1 MNDLER
7 ALLDA
12 VALEAPWALVETFAR
27 MPRWMPEDVN
37 RGADTIVAMLR
48 QHGIPV
54 TVHEPEIYL
63 SIPIEASVE
72 ADGVTHRAK
81 PPTASLPAPDG
92 VTAPLVYLAANL
104 KALRSYS
111 RDVAEL
117 FGGSIASEEEARR
130 LVAGRIV
137 VTEGFGNPALAS
149 LVEEWGGVGLIAAN
163 PGVDIHWGTCTTIW
177 GTPDLDDLPRK
188 PRIPVVAVN
197 KPSGEALIARARA
210 GGGATIRT
218 RLLEGFFRQRIPVVH
233 IPGALEPDEFVLV
246 HGHYDS
252 WDVGVGDN
260 ATGDATLL
268 EMARV
273 LWANRAALRRSVR
286 IAWWPGH
293 STGRYAG
300 STWYADA
307 FALELDEHCV
317 AQVNCD
323 SPGCRWATSFHQT
336 TTMSE
341 TAALVREAITA
352 VVPDAAFATKRP
364 NQAGDYSFNN
374 IGISSFYMLS
384 STMPEA
390 LKREKGYYDVSGCG
404 GNIAWHTENDTIEIA
419 DRDNLLRD
427 IRIYLLSTLRVA
439 NAELLPFDFVATAD
453 EFAATVQRYA
463 AAAGDHADLTP
474 ARAATAAFRDAVA
487 RFQEAARAGRIPIA
501 RANPV
506 LKRLARILVPINF
519 TRGPRFAHDPAFT
532 APPLPTLAVAAE
544 LGRYRGAMLGFAR
557 TQLLRGQNRYVAAM
571 REATRLL
578 EAVAQD
584 AAQPR

>member
-1 MNDLER
+1 MPTAAVTDAER
-7 ALLDA
+7 RLLDA
-12 VALEAPWALVETFAR
+12 ATLDAPWALVETFSR

-37 RGADTIVAMLR
+37 KGADVIAERLLALGV
-48 QHGIPV
+48 PV

-63 SIPIEASVE
+63 AIPLDASVE
-72 ADGVTHRAK
+72 AGGVTHRAK
-81 PPTASLPAPDG
+81 PPTSGLPVPEG
-92 VTAPLVYLAANL
+92 RTAPLAYLSANL

-111 RDVAEL
+111 RDVQEL

-130 LVAGRIV
+130 LVAGKIV

-197 KPSGEALIARARA
+197 KATGEALAAQARA
-210 GGGATIRT
+210 GGSATIRT
-218 RLLEGFFRQRIPVVH
+218 TLLEGFQRQKIPVVH
-233 IPGALEPDEFVLV
+233 IPGAVEPEEFVLV

-268 EMARV
+268 ELARV
-273 LWANRAALRRSVR
+273 LWNNRAALRRSVR

-293 STGRYAG
+293 STGRYSG

-307 FALELDEHCV
+307 FAIELDEHCV
-317 AQVNCD
+317 AQINCD

-341 TAALVREAITA
+341 TAALVKAAIAA
-352 VVPDAAFATKRP
+352 VVPDAPIATKRP

-390 LKREKGYYDVSGCG
+390 LRREKGYYDVSGCG

-427 IRIYLLSTLRVA
+427 IRIYLLSALRVA
-439 NAELLPFDFVATAD
+439 NAEILPFDWTATAD
-453 EFAATVQRYA
+453 EFLATIDRYA
-463 AAAGDHADLTP
+463 KAAGDRGDLTS
-474 ARAATAAFRDAVA
+474 A
-487 RFQEAARAGRIPIA
+487 
-501 RANPV
+501 
-506 LKRLARILVPINF
+506 
-519 TRGPRFAHDPAFT
+519 
-532 APPLPTLAVAAE
+532 
-544 LGRYRGAMLGFAR
+544 
-557 TQLLRGQNRYVAAM
+557 
-571 REATRLL
+571 
-578 EAVAQD
+578 
-584 AAQPR
+584 

>member
-7 ALLDA
+7 RILDA
-12 VALEAPWALVETFAR
+12 VTLEAPWALVETFAR

-37 RGADTIVAMLR
+37 TGADTIVAMLKA
-48 QHGIPV
+48 HGIPV

-63 SIPIEASVE
+63 SIPLEASVE
-72 ADGVTHRAK
+72 AGGMTHRAK

-104 KALRSYS
+104 RALRSYS
-111 RDVAEL
+111 RDVGEL
-117 FGGSIASEEEARR
+117 FGGSIASEAEARR

-149 LVEEWGGVGLIAAN
+149 LIEEWGGAGLIAAN
-163 PGVDIHWGTCTTIW
+163 PGIDIHWGTCTTIW

-197 KPSGEALIARARA
+197 KPSGEALMAQARA
-210 GGGATIRT
+210 GSTATIRT
-218 RLLEGFFRQRIPVVH
+218 RLLEGFHRQKIPVVH
-233 IPGALEPDEFVLV
+233 IPGAVEPDEFVLV

-273 LWANRAALRRSVR
+273 LWANRASLRRSVR

-307 FALELDEHCV
+307 FAIELDEHCV
-317 AQVNCD
+317 AQINCD

-341 TAALVREAITA
+341 TASLVRKAITD

-384 STMPEA
+384 STMPDA
-390 LKREKGYYDVSGCG
+390 LRREKNYYDVSGCG

-439 NAELLPFDFVATAD
+439 NAEILPFDFVATAD
-453 EFAATVQRYA
+453 EFAATVERYA
-463 AAAGDHADLTP
+463 AAAGDHADLTL

-487 RFQEAARAGRIPIA
+487 RFQDGARAGRIA
-501 RANPV
+501 ASHANPV
-506 LKRLARILVPINF
+506 LKRLARILVPVNF

-532 APPLPTLAVAAE
+532 TPPLPTLAVATE
-544 LGRYRGAMLGFAR
+544 LSRHTGSMLGFAR
-557 TQLLRGQNRYVAAM
+557 TQLVRGQNRYVAAL

-578 EAVAQD
+578 A
-584 AAQPR
+584 